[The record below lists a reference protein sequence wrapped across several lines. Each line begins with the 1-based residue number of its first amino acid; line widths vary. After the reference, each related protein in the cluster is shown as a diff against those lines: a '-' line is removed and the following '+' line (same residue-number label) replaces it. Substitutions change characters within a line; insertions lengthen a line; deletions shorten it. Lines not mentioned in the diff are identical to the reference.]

1 MDETREKSGTSAAG
15 VGDST
20 VISTKK
26 RGAPILRYPQNRRAG
41 LAKIEKMAEALE
53 KKLIF
58 LPKNDSL

>member
-26 RGAPILRYPQNRRAG
+26 RGA
-41 LAKIEKMAEALE
+41 AKIEKMAEALE

>member
-26 RGAPILRYPQNRRAG
+26 RGSR